1 MADAWHDSELLR
13 SVFERTEVLRKPLTG
28 IITGYH
34 VLPYVLVAPEQ
45 GHASR
50 SVEVRGRIRVSPR
63 LVLGLGTQAG
73 PTYGEVFGES
83 ELMDRTVVARVFSFR
98 YAPRLMLESEDL
110 QIRRH
115 DRETHQ
121 YLERVL
127 DDLAQREIVD
137 TGVILSPTPASTPS
151 RSTGSSARSSTRS
164 SGSNPPRPPRGRRR
178 GAGRQSPAV
187 CPRRIPPGA

>member
-127 DDLAQREIVD
+127 DDLARREIID
-137 TGVILSPTPASTPS
+137 TGVILSPD
-151 RSTGSSARSSTRS
+151 ARFYPVSVDRFI
-164 SGSNPPRPPRGRRR
+164 REILDQEFRE
-178 GAGRQSPAV
+178 
-187 CPRRIPPGA
+187 